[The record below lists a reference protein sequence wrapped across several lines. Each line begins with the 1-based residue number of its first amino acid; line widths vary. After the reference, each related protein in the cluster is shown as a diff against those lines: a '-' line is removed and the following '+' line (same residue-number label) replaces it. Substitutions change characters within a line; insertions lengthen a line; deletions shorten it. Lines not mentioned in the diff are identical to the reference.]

1 MMSITKYIPKQIKKL
16 NNIKKLFKLLDIV
29 DDIKIEDNVVMV
41 KTSKDLILHNKG
53 NTIFYSKEGSFIA
66 AVKYHHSCP
75 ILNQDTIDYLE
86 MSNTKNKEL
95 TTTIVKD
102 ENGKIIEGFPEA
114 KIKDS

>member
-1 MMSITKYIPKQIKKL
+1 MMLITKYIHKPLKRL

-29 DDIKIEDNVVMV
+29 DDIKIEDNVVMI

-75 ILNQDTIDYLE
+75 ILNKETIDYLE
-86 MSNTKNKEL
+86 MNNTNNKEL

-102 ENGKIIEGFPEA
+102 DTGKVVEGFPDV
-114 KIKDS
+114 KNKG